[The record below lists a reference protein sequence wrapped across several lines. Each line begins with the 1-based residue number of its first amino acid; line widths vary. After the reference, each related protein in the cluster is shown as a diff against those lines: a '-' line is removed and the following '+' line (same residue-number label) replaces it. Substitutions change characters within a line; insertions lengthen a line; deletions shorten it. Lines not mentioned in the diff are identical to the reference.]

1 MADPR
6 LSKSVVDRAART
18 STANTG
24 PGFCDLGV
32 PPNLVAALSRSGIEH
47 PFPIQTATLRDA
59 IAGRDVLGRGR
70 TGSGK
75 TLAFA
80 LPVVIRLAAGGRA
93 ERTSAPRA
101 LVLAPTRELARQIQ
115 QVIEPLAASV
125 GLRSI
130 AVFGGV
136 GIGAQL
142 SAFRRGVDIVVAT
155 PGRLEDL
162 LRSRA
167 TSLRRV
173 ETTVLD
179 EADHMADIGF
189 LPAVRRL
196 LDLTPADGQRLLF
209 SATLDGAVDVVVR
222 QYLSDPVVHGV
233 DDERSP
239 VAEMTHHVLQ
249 LSSSQRLEVVVD
261 LTSAPGR
268 KLVFTRTKHRARQ
281 LTRQLVAAG
290 VPAVEMHGDLSQ
302 SVRVRNLEAFRSGR
316 ATALVATDLAARG
329 LHIDDIELVI
339 HADPPVEHKAYLHR
353 SGRTARAGASGTV
366 VTLATEEQRADVAR
380 LGRHAGIIPV
390 VTQHRRD
397 HPILQELA
405 PGERTSRP
413 PAPARDARSGTAAP
427 APTISLSGRARNPHR
442 GRSSR
447 RPRFTH
453 AGHPRPPRG
462 ALTSGGRARASGGTR
477 RAALTAGSR
486 RTSDARSARPR
497 RARPSTR
504 PR

>member
-1 MADPR
+1 MAEHR
-6 LSKSVVDRAART
+6 LDSDDRGRASR
-18 STANTG
+18 ANG
-24 PGFCDLGV
+24 ASPALGFADLGV
-32 PPNLVAALSRSGIEH
+32 PPNLVAALARQGVVT

-80 LPVVIRLAAGGRA
+80 LPLITRLAAGGRS
-93 ERTSAPRA
+93 ERTREPRA
-101 LVLAPTRELARQIQ
+101 LVLAPTRELARQIL
-115 QVIEPLAASV
+115 QVIDPLASAV
-125 GLRSI
+125 GLRST

-136 GIGAQL
+136 GIGPQL
-142 SAFRRGVDIVVAT
+142 NAFHRGVDIVVAC

-173 ETTVLD
+173 EVTVLD
-179 EADHMADIGF
+179 EADHMADLGF
-189 LPAVRRL
+189 LPSVRRL
-196 LDLTPADGQRLLF
+196 LDLTPANGQRLLF
-209 SATLDGAVDVVVR
+209 SATLDGAVDVLVR
-222 QYLSDPVVHGV
+222 RYLSEPVTHSV
-233 DDERSP
+233 DDELSP

-249 LSSSQRLEVVVD
+249 LSASQRLEVVVD

-281 LTRQLVAAG
+281 LARQLVAAG

-302 SVRVRNLEAFRSGR
+302 SVRTRNLDAFKSGR
-316 ATALVATDLAARG
+316 ATALVATDIAARG

-380 LGRHAGIIPV
+380 LGRHAGIKPV
-390 VTQHRRD
+390 VTQHHRD
-397 HPILQELA
+397 HPILRQLA
-405 PGERTSRP
+405 PGERTLVRQPVARETPARQRPSSRP
-413 PAPARDARSGTAAP
+413 VDARHPDRRGRG
-427 APTISLSGRARNPHR
+427 SGRGATGGAVRARGGSGNR
-442 GRSSR
+442 
-447 RPRFTH
+447 
-453 AGHPRPPRG
+453 
-462 ALTSGGRARASGGTR
+462 GGR
-477 RAALTAGSR
+477 
-486 RTSDARSARPR
+486 
-497 RARPSTR
+497 
-504 PR
+504 